1 MTTPR
6 LQNDRIRLKKSVF
19 VKYFSRKIIPTF
31 KKKFKT
37 MKNKIII
44 QDNALTVAR
53 YEMSALE
60 KNILYAVMAQIND
73 SDSPNKCYK
82 ISALE
87 IADSKGARV
96 RRDYF
101 QDAISKLLTR
111 EIVIK
116 RSDGKKLQ
124 ITVIASAEHDKDG
137 VGVEIEISN
146 KMRPYLFALKNNF
159 TSFGLEVATS
169 LNSKYSKRLYEM
181 LCQFRSTGIL
191 RLTISELKDRFQ
203 LVDSEGN
210 EQYARWSSFER
221 CVLKSS
227 QIEIN
232 EKANFQFDYELK
244 KRGRKIIGV
253 DFKFRKTLTIAPSVQ
268 DKAETPKISIDQ
280 SSDPK
285 QPRTIERLTAY
296 GMSDMQINTVLKK
309 YTILQI
315 CKILYE
321 LDCNK
326 ANIQN
331 TAAYLCKIFN
341 L

>member
-1 MTTPR
+1 MRFNPAEAEEWFR
-6 LQNDRIRLKKSVF
+6 R
-19 VKYFSRKIIPTF
+19 
-31 KKKFKT
+31 
-37 MKNKIII
+37 
-44 QDNALTVAR
+44 
-53 YEMSALE
+53 
-60 KNILYAVMAQIND
+60 
-73 SDSPNKCYK
+73 
-82 ISALE
+82 
-87 IADSKGARV
+87 IADSKGTRV

-137 VGVEIEISN
+137 IGVEIEISN

-159 TSFGLEVATS
+159 TSFGLEVATT

-181 LCQFRSTGIL
+181 LCQFRSTGLL
-191 RLTISELKDRFQ
+191 RLTINELKDRFQ
-203 LVDSEGN
+203 LIDSKGN

-232 EKANFQFDYELK
+232 EKADFQFDYELK
-244 KRGRKIIGV
+244 KRGRKIVGV
-253 DFKFRKTLTIAPSVQ
+253 DFKFRKTLIIASSVNV
-268 DKAETPKISIDQ
+268 KSEASKIVFDQ
-280 SSDPK
+280 ASDHR
-285 QPRTIERLTAY
+285 QHRTIERLTAY
-296 GMSDMQINTVLKK
+296 GMSDIQICKILKTH
-309 YTILQI
+309 TIPQI

-331 TAAYLCKIFN
+331 TVPYLRKIFD